1 MSLTPARRKAN
12 DKYLKANYS
21 RIALNY
27 PKEYVEKVKQ
37 AAQSKGE
44 SIAGYV
50 KKAIDK
56 RMQEEE
62 QERER

>member
-37 AAQSKGE
+37 AAQIKGE

-50 KKAIDK
+50 KQAIDM
-56 RMQEEE
+56 RMTVDE
-62 QERER
+62 QKHER